1 MLLLYIFKEK
11 NMNKEDFE
19 DPNFFE
25 NSNLF
30 EEYVEEYNIDFENE
44 EEYIRMLVEKG
55 EGLLMINDED
65 NIIYEDE
72 DNMFNESK

>member
-1 MLLLYIFKEK
+1 
-11 NMNKEDFE
+11 MNKEDFE